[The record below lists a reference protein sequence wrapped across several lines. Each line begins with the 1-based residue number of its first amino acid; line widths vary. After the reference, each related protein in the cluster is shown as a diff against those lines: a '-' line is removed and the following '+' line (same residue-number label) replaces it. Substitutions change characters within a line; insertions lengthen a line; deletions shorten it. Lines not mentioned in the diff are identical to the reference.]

1 MRVLVTGHRGY
12 VGTVLTRLLVQY
24 GHRVVGMDSDL
35 YERCTF
41 GDGSDIIEVPMIAKD
56 IRDASVED
64 FAKVDAVCHL
74 AALSNDPLGNFRPEL
89 TFDINHLAS
98 VRLAQLAKAAG
109 VGRFIFSSSCSNY
122 GASGDAMLDEDA
134 AFNPVTPYGVSKV
147 RTERDLAP
155 MADSS
160 FSPVYLRSATAYGL
174 SPRIRFDLVLNNLTA
189 WAVTTGRVLLKS
201 DGTPWRPIVHV
212 EDMARAFVAAVEA
225 PREAVHG
232 RAFNVGRTSE
242 NFRMRE
248 LADIVAETVPGTR
261 VEIAEG
267 AGPDTRCYRVN
278 CDRIARELPGF
289 KPQWDARKGARQL
302 YEAYRKIGLTL
313 EEFEGTRY
321 QRLAHLKHLIAE
333 GVIGDDLRSRV
344 GSGLSGAGAAR

>member
-12 VGTVLTRLLVQY
+12 VGTVLTRLLRES
-24 GHRVVGMDSDL
+24 GHGVVGMDSDL
-35 YERCTF
+35 YSRCTF
-41 GDGSDIIEVPMIAKD
+41 GDGKDIVDVPMIAKD
-56 IRDASVED
+56 IRDAAIED
-64 FAKVDAVCHL
+64 FDKIDAVCHL
-74 AALSNDPLGNFRPEL
+74 AALSNDPLGNFKPEL
-89 TFDINHLAS
+89 TYDINHLAS
-98 VRLAQLAKAAG
+98 VKLAQLAKAAG
-109 VGRFIFSSSCSNY
+109 AGRFVFSSSCSNY
-122 GASGDAMLDEDA
+122 GASGDNMLDEDA

-155 MADSS
+155 LADSS

-225 PREAVHG
+225 PREKVHAK
-232 RAFNVGRTSE
+232 AFNVGRTAE

-248 LADIVAETVPGTR
+248 LADIVAETVPGTK
-261 VEIAEG
+261 VEIADG
-267 AGPDTRCYRVN
+267 AGPDTRCYRVS

-302 YEAYRKIGLTL
+302 YEAYKKIGLTL

-321 QRLAHLKHLIAE
+321 QRLAHLKHLI
-333 GVIGDDLRSRV
+333 GDGIIGDDLRHRV
-344 GSGLSGAGAAR
+344 GAPMTGAAR

>member
-12 VGTVLTRLLVQY
+12 VGTVLTRLLLES
-24 GHRVVGMDSDL
+24 GHSVVGMDSDL
-35 YERCTF
+35 YSRCTF
-41 GDGSDIIEVPMIAKD
+41 GDASGIIEVPMMARD
-56 IRDASVED
+56 IRDAVIED
-64 FAKVDAVCHL
+64 FTKIDAVCHL
-74 AALSNDPLGNFRPEL
+74 AALSNDPLGNFKPEL
-89 TFDINHLAS
+89 TYDINHLAS
-98 VRLAQLAKAAG
+98 VKLAQLAKAAG
-109 VGRFIFSSSCSNY
+109 VGRFVFSSSCSNY
-122 GASGDAMLDEDA
+122 GASGDNMLDEDA

-225 PREAVHG
+225 PRESVHN

-248 LADIVAETVPGTR
+248 LADIVAETVPGTK

-267 AGPDTRCYRVN
+267 AGPDTRCYRVS
-278 CDRIARELPGF
+278 CDRISRELPGF

-302 YEAYRKIGLTL
+302 YEAYKKIGLTL

-321 QRLAHLKHLIAE
+321 QRLAHLKSLIE
-333 GVIGDDLRSRV
+333 GGIIGDDLRHRV
-344 GSGLSGAGAAR
+344 GSRLTGAAR